1 MTLKDFGE
9 DNRKYRETLINEYS
23 SRSHSIF
30 QIVKKNFNKIFFSF
44 LFLVCRKSILR

>member
-30 QIVKKNFNKIFFSF
+30 QLVKKKKIYYI
-44 LFLVCRKSILR
+44 ILY

>member
-30 QIVKKNFNKIFFSF
+30 QLVK
-44 LFLVCRKSILR
+44 R